1 MDDKCERFVIHPKLS
16 TCVASPTEW
25 ARVILLHIVPG
36 WGYKSTTQFRSAK
49 TLASDAEEIVGK
61 NDWKIRA
68 IDGLKFVSLTSHMIG
83 EFFRDIAALIFI
95 FVPLELWVRST
106 DPHLQDQVPTHA
118 ALLEY
123 AIIATLVSLVVGF
136 GFEYLSVIANRFKK
150 DLEVNNGNR

>member
-1 MDDKCERFVIHPKLS
+1 MAND
-16 TCVASPTEW
+16 TEEL
-25 ARVILLHIVPG
+25 I
-36 WGYKSTTQFRSAK
+36 
-49 TLASDAEEIVGK
+49 GK

-68 IDGLKFVSLTSHMIG
+68 IDSLKFVSLTAHMIG

-106 DPHLQDQVPTHA
+106 DPHVQGQVPSHA

-123 AIIATLVSLVVGF
+123 SIIATIVSLVIGF